1 VSLVLFGVA
10 LVALGVVVGSWRV
23 LWLPASLGG
32 AYAVGAV
39 IFESL
44 RHQDNPSLF
53 LIVVAGV
60 AMAIGVWTRKLA
72 ALRSS

>member
-10 LVALGVVVGSWRV
+10 LAALGAVFGSWRV

-32 AYAVGAV
+32 AYAVGGV

-44 RHQDNPSLF
+44 RHQDNPGLF
-53 LIVVAGV
+53 LVVVAGV
-60 AMAIGVWTRKLA
+60 AMAVGVCARKLA
-72 ALRSS
+72 ARRSS